1 MIYTIL
7 ILTVFSIILL
17 CKNYKSKYSW
27 YFGLMIVSLDMAF
40 CAITFYV
47 AKLGNYRY
55 PDSIF
60 LIPDYKVYLY
70 LASIKINYY
79 NISRILNIGIAVFSY
94 AVPISIYQ
102 YINTNNRNSVHKKI
116 VNLILIALF
125 PVLYICF
132 YDPETSFKIYVMVNS
147 GNNYNLS
154 AEFIRIIIKAF
165 DIVNNLMIVVYLF
178 YPVFL
183 LYRHYTKT
191 IVWMKKKQIISLM
204 ASLVFLDTLFFIV
217 FVVGPFKQLYI
228 FSFEPNLL
236 KFFGEVDIP
245 VYYYNIMPAIMLVA
259 IQVILTILIKYGG
272 IDTSSFFRKVI
283 INRNVRKM
291 NENLRGAFHS
301 FKNTLFMLK
310 ILSEQAEAE
319 FGSSRG
325 LEAVKRIKQASE
337 VSLNGVTKM
346 LNSLKEI
353 SLKPAKSVVADL
365 IDEVLKEVYLGD
377 AIRVEKLYFDK
388 EACAY
393 LDSYHFIEAL
403 THLVQNSVE
412 AIQAAKINDGTI
424 TIEVNSENEWVIIK
438 ITDNGSGI
446 SPGVMKK
453 IFNPLYSTKS
463 KQTNWGIGLSYVFRV
478 VKCHLGFIDVKSTE
492 GEFTTFQV
500 IIPRVKEG
508 AVIGQNLEL

>member
-7 ILTVFSIILL
+7 ILTFFSIILL

-27 YFGLMIVSLDMAF
+27 YFGLMIIGLDMAF

-60 LIPDYKVYLY
+60 LVPDYKVYLF
-70 LASIKINYY
+70 LTSIKIDYY

-94 AVPISIYQ
+94 AVPICIYQ
-102 YINTNNRNSVHKKI
+102 YISTNDRNPVRRKA
-116 VNLILIALF
+116 VNLSLIAIF

-132 YDPETSFKIYVMVNS
+132 YDPETSYKIYVMVTS
-147 GNNYNLS
+147 GNNSILAGGFFS
-154 AEFIRIIIKAF
+154 IIIKAF
-165 DIVNNLMIVVYLF
+165 DIVNNLMIVIYLF

-183 LYRHYTKT
+183 LYRHYGRT
-191 IVWMKKKQIISLM
+191 IVWLKKKQMVSLM
-204 ASLVFLDTLFFIV
+204 VSLVFLDTLFFIV
-217 FVVGPFKQLYI
+217 FVIGPFKELYI

-236 KFFGEVDIP
+236 KFFGEVNIP
-245 VYYYNIMPAIMLVA
+245 IYFYNIMPVIMLAA
-259 IQVILTILIKYGG
+259 IQIILVILIKYGG
-272 IDTSSFFRKVI
+272 IDTSSFLRKII
-283 INRNVRKM
+283 INRNIRKM

-319 FGSSRG
+319 YGSPKG
-325 LEAVKRIKQASE
+325 LEAVRRMKQASE
-337 VSLNGVTKM
+337 TSLNGVTKM

-353 SLKPAKSVVADL
+353 SLKPSRSNVAGL
-365 IDEVLKEVYLGD
+365 IDEALKDIYVGD
-377 AIRVEKLYFDK
+377 GTKVEKLYIDR

-393 LDSYHFIEAL
+393 LDPYHFIEAVA
-403 THLVQNSVE
+403 HIVQNSVE
-412 AIQAAKINDGTI
+412 AIQSAKISEGLI
-424 TIEVNSENEWVIIK
+424 TIELNSENEWVVIK

-446 SPGVMKK
+446 SPGIIKK

-463 KQTNWGIGLSYVFRV
+463 KHNNWGIGLSYVFRV
-478 VKCHLGFIDVKSTE
+478 IKCHLGFIDVKSTE
-492 GEFTTFQV
+492 GEYTTFQV

-508 AVIGQNLEL
+508 AGIGQN